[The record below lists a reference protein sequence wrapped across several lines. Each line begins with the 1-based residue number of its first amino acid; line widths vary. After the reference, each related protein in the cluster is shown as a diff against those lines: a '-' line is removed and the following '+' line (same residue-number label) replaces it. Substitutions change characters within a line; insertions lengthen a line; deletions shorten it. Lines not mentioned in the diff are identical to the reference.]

1 MEKQKTI
8 SYYSGVIFIKAN
20 PAEEGESEPPTGRGD
35 GTSFVLAHLSDPHV
49 SSLTGVRLSAL
60 LNKRLLGYL
69 SWHRHRRRTHCPHI
83 VEAMLRD
90 LAEVA
95 PDHVAVTG
103 DLTYLGL
110 PDEFRQTALWLR
122 RLGPPERVTVVPG
135 NHDTYVA
142 EPWQETHSAWAPY
155 LAGDEGSVAGAY
167 PSLRVRGPAALIGL
181 SSARPS
187 APFLAVGSLGRSQLA
202 RFEKV
207 LEQTGRRGLLR
218 IVLLHHPPVPGSVSW
233 RKRLTDA
240 RLFAEVLARQGAEL
254 ILHGHAHV
262 SLAREMV
269 AGTRKIP
276 VLGAPSASDSGSN
289 PQRAARYH
297 LCRFERRAGG
307 WALRVTAR
315 AYSPVGDKFVIAQ
328 KTLYSADV
336 VP

>member
-1 MEKQKTI
+1 M
-8 SYYSGVIFIKAN
+8 IFIKAN
-20 PAEEGESEPPTGRGD
+20 PAEEAAEGDTPSGRDG

-49 SSLTGVRLSAL
+49 SSLTGVRLTSL

-69 SWHRHRRRTHCPHI
+69 SWYHHRRRIHCPHI
-83 VEAMLRD
+83 VEALVRD

-122 RLGPPERVTVVPG
+122 RLGPPERVMVVPG
-135 NHDTYVA
+135 NHDTYVGA
-142 EPWQETHSAWAPY
+142 PWQETHSAWARY
-155 LAGDEGSVAGAY
+155 LAGDEGSAAGVY

-187 APFLAVGSLGRSQLA
+187 APFLAVGSLGSGQLA
-202 RFEKV
+202 RLEKV
-207 LEQTGRRGLLR
+207 LEQSGRRGLLR
-218 IVLLHHPPVPGSVSW
+218 IVLLHHPPIPGSVSW

-269 AGTRKIP
+269 AGMRRIP
-276 VLGAPSASDSGSN
+276 VLGTPSASDSGSN

-307 WALRVTAR
+307 WTLRVTAR
-315 AYSPVGDKFVIAQ
+315 AYSPVEDRFVIVQ
-328 KTLYSADV
+328 GSYYSADLV
-336 VP
+336 S